1 MTTPITETSPLLRA
15 RIAGFLYLI
24 LFPIDLFGFLY
35 VPSRLVVPGD
45 VAATAAN
52 IMASEPL
59 FRLGIVSILL
69 GQILGLLTVL
79 VLYEVLK
86 PVNKNMAALMIIFVL
101 VAVPIGMLNEL
112 SQFAIPVLLQAT
124 DNVTA
129 FTAAQVH
136 ALVSLLINVH
146 TLGI

>member
-1 MTTPITETSPLLRA
+1 MTTPTTETSPLLRA

-79 VLYEVLK
+79 VLYELLK
-86 PVNKNMAALMIIFVL
+86 PVNKNMAARKIICPHQGLPVGSLRL
-101 VAVPIGMLNEL
+101 VGSL
-112 SQFAIPVLLQAT
+112 ST
-124 DNVTA
+124 
-129 FTAAQVH
+129 
-136 ALVSLLINVH
+136 
-146 TLGI
+146 